1 MAPSIFSFLQSA
13 TIKDFGMDEHTTGPG
28 QWGLGRLTGKVAV
41 ITGAARGIG
50 ATTAQTFAR
59 EGAQVVLC
67 DVDADQGWQTTAQ
80 INQAWGKKNQPVA
93 HFAAVD
99 VAGMADAQQLIRQ
112 AVAWFGR
119 LDILVNNA
127 GVTRDAQLKK
137 MTEEEFDFVVDINL
151 KGVFNCGKAA
161 AEQMLAQGEGG
172 VILNAASVVGL
183 DGNFGQS
190 NYAAAKAGVIG
201 ITKVW
206 ARELGPKGIRVNA
219 VAPGFIQTAMTAKV
233 PEKIYQMMVDKTPLR
248 RSGQPQDV
256 ANAYLWLASDEAS
269 FVNGAILRVDGGLV
283 IGT

>member
-1 MAPSIFSFLQSA
+1 MLPSVFGYLRNA
-13 TIKDFGMDEHTTGPG
+13 TIEDLLMDEQTTAPG
-28 QWGLGRLTGKVAV
+28 HIGLGRLAGKVAV

-59 EGAQVVLC
+59 EGARVVLC
-67 DVDADQGWQTTAQ
+67 DIDAEQGRQTTAQ
-80 INQAWGKKNQPVA
+80 INQTWGQTDQPVA
-93 HFAAVD
+93 RFAVVD
-99 VAGMADAQQLIRQ
+99 VASMAGAQQLIQQ

-201 ITKVW
+201 ITRVW

-233 PEKIYQMMVDKTPLR
+233 PEKIYHMMVEKTPLR
-248 RSGQPQDV
+248 RPGQPQDV
-256 ANAYLWLASDEAS
+256 ANAYLWLAGDEAS
-269 FVNGAILRVDGGLV
+269 FVNGAILRIDGGLV